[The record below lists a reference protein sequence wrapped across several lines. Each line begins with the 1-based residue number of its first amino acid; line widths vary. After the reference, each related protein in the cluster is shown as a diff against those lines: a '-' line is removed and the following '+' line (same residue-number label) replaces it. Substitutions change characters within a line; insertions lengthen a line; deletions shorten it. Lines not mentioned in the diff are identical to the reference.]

1 MSDDKSAKRVEPR
14 MNRGS
19 FRLQFIIWSV
29 WTVLQ
34 LLLFIG
40 NVLSGEEW
48 AFGEYLSAAALL
60 LGLTFLG
67 YLLYVRR
74 RDEHHWRAEE
84 ERQADWERRGRAL

>member
-14 MNRGS
+14 MNRGN

-34 LLLFIG
+34 LLLFLG
-40 NVLSGEEW
+40 NILSGEEW
-48 AFGEYLSAAALL
+48 AFSEYLTAISLL
-60 LGLTFLG
+60 LGLVFLG

-74 RDEHHWRAEE
+74 RDEHHWKAEE
-84 ERQADWERRGRAL
+84 ERRADWERRGRAL